1 MRFWAAPA
9 CSACPPPS
17 APPSPGCSS
26 SSGGAVLPRRA
37 PAAGRPRTMAREAL
51 LLLAWLAP
59 LLAFPT
65 AAPDLTASYL
75 EGTTTEATGFTQ
87 SFTEEG
93 ITKIF
98 GEVTTSGSRGRRSEY
113 IEYDSVTEE
122 DYMTGEP
129 SIISTEQYVQKR
141 TFEHS
146 ISLKE
151 GSVIGDPQGSI
162 YREENAGG
170 KDQP

>member
-9 CSACPPPS
+9 CSACPPS

-26 SSGGAVLPRRA
+26 SSRGAVLPRRA
-37 PAAGRPRTMAREAL
+37 PAAGRPRTMPREAL

-98 GEVTTSGSRGRRSEY
+98 GEVTSSGSRGRRSEY
-113 IEYDSVTEE
+113 S
-122 DYMTGEP
+122 EP

-141 TFEHS
+141 TSVEHS
-146 ISLKE
+146 ISLNE

-162 YREENAGG
+162 YREEDAGG

>member
-9 CSACPPPS
+9 CSACPPS

-26 SSGGAVLPRRA
+26 SSRGAVLPRRA
-37 PAAGRPRTMAREAL
+37 PAAGRPRTMPREAL

-98 GEVTTSGSRGRRSEY
+98 GEVTSSGSRGRRSEY

-122 DYMTGEP
+122 DYMTA
-129 SIISTEQYVQKR
+129 V
-141 TFEHS
+141 EHS
-146 ISLKE
+146 ISLNE

-162 YREENAGG
+162 YREEDAGG

>member
-1 MRFWAAPA
+1 M
-9 CSACPPPS
+9 
-17 APPSPGCSS
+17 
-26 SSGGAVLPRRA
+26 L
-37 PAAGRPRTMAREAL
+37 REGL

-65 AAPDLTASYL
+65 AAPDTTASYL

-87 SFTEEG
+87 SFPEEG
-93 ITKIF
+93 ITTIF

-113 IEYDSVTEE
+113 S
-122 DYMTGEP
+122 EP

-146 ISLKE
+146 ISLNE
-151 GSVIGDPQGSI
+151 GSVTGDQQGSI
-162 YREENAGG
+162 YGEENARG
-170 KDQP
+170 KDEP

>member
-1 MRFWAAPA
+1 M
-9 CSACPPPS
+9 
-17 APPSPGCSS
+17 
-26 SSGGAVLPRRA
+26 L
-37 PAAGRPRTMAREAL
+37 REGL

-65 AAPDLTASYL
+65 AAPDTTASYL

-87 SFTEEG
+87 SFPEEG
-93 ITKIF
+93 ITTIF

-146 ISLKE
+146 ISLNE
-151 GSVIGDPQGSI
+151 GSVTGDQQGSI
-162 YREENAGG
+162 YGEENARG
-170 KDQP
+170 KDEP

>member
-1 MRFWAAPA
+1 MP
-9 CSACPPPS
+9 
-17 APPSPGCSS
+17 
-26 SSGGAVLPRRA
+26 
-37 PAAGRPRTMAREAL
+37 REAL
-51 LLLAWLAP
+51 LLLACLAP

-65 AAPDLTASYL
+65 AAPDITASYL

-113 IEYDSVTEE
+113 IEYDSITEE

-129 SIISTEQYVQKR
+129 SIISIEQYVQKR

-146 ISLKE
+146 ISLNE
-151 GSVIGDPQGSI
+151 GSVIGGPQGSV
-162 YREENAGG
+162 YGEENARG

>member
-1 MRFWAAPA
+1 MP
-9 CSACPPPS
+9 
-17 APPSPGCSS
+17 
-26 SSGGAVLPRRA
+26 
-37 PAAGRPRTMAREAL
+37 REAL
-51 LLLAWLAP
+51 LLLACLAP

-65 AAPDLTASYL
+65 AAPDITASYL

-113 IEYDSVTEE
+113 S
-122 DYMTGEP
+122 EP
-129 SIISTEQYVQKR
+129 SIISIEQYVQKR

-146 ISLKE
+146 ISLNE
-151 GSVIGDPQGSI
+151 GSVIGGPQGSV
-162 YREENAGG
+162 YGEENARG